1 MAPTVAASEAPVVET
16 KVTGVVTLPEGT
28 VVPEGA
34 YWILQLQD
42 TSLADA
48 PALVLTEV
56 GGLADPTAPEISF
69 EIPYDAAAI
78 LDANTYTLEARI
90 QNAAGTLLFVND
102 TAVPVLTGGAPSEDL
117 IVPVVAVPAEATASM
132 AADASAA
139 PAAVVV
145 SPEASPAS

>member
-1 MAPTVAASEAPVVET
+1 MAGSPIR
-16 KVTGVVTLPEGT
+16 LRRR
-28 VVPEGA
+28 
-34 YWILQLQD
+34 
-42 TSLADA
+42 
-48 PALVLTEV
+48 
-56 GGLADPTAPEISF
+56 ISF

-90 QNAAGTLLFVND
+90 QDAAGTLLFVND